1 MQQEPLRRVQD
12 DLATMQAALGT
23 GLPHD
28 RSHAALYFLG
38 AGFGAL
44 LVALALSGL
53 ESYARPALAGY
64 LALMLAAW
72 AAQLRHLRTRRCEA
86 PVAWRWGRKEAVA
99 SLAAIALLVGYV
111 VWVATLGRR
120 QGEWGLR
127 EAMALASPLA
137 FCLGAAGVAWVAVD
151 RPRWPNLGVAVALLI
166 VGLLAPL
173 CESRAQFYVL
183 AGVLTLAGGAAS
195 GLLLL
200 WQLRRHEVAHAD

>member
-12 DLATMQAALGT
+12 DLATMKAALGT

-44 LVALALSGL
+44 LVVLALSGL
-53 ESYARPALAGY
+53 EAYARQALASY

-72 AAQLRHLRTRRCEA
+72 AAQMRHLRSRRCEA
-86 PVAWRWGRKEAVA
+86 PAAWRWGRKEVVA
-99 SLAAIALLVGYV
+99 CVAAMALLVGYV
-111 VWVATLGRR
+111 VWTAALGRG
-120 QGEWGLR
+120 QGRWGLH

-137 FCLGAAGVAWVAVD
+137 FCLGAACVTWVAVD
-151 RPRWPNLGVAVALLI
+151 RPRWPNLGVAVALLV
-166 VGLLAPL
+166 VGSLAPL
-173 CESRAQFYVL
+173 CESRAQFYSL
-183 AGVLTLAGGAAS
+183 AGVSTLAGGVTS